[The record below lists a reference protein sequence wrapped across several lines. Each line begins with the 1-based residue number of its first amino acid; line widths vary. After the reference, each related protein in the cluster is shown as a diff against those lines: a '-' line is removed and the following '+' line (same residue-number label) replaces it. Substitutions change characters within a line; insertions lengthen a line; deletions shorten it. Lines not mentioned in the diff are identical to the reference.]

1 MSVTTLEAGAAAH
14 HAAAPVRVQ
23 RAALV
28 MNAAAGTASRSD
40 ADAIVARAQA
50 ALDAEVQPFI
60 GEGASLECAVRDAF
74 ASNPD
79 VVLVMGGD
87 GTARAVAAHALKAET
102 PIIPLPGGTMNVLAK
117 LAFGHGALD
126 CAIEDLRAL
135 QGGRLDV
142 GYVGATPFFLS
153 AAFGYAG
160 LLAKLREA
168 ARPPR
173 RVREIA
179 SAASALVRGL
189 GPSLRGGVKWRAER
203 GAWRKAHTLVVSLGA
218 VERVL
223 SPDAFAA
230 KSCETLEAVSLR
242 AAAALDIVRFGAH
255 AAIANWRDF
264 DRIERA
270 CADRI
275 LVDLTTSR
283 PLIVLDGEPMRLS
296 RIEDVRIAR
305 RALPILAPLRAQ
317 ESAA

>member
-1 MSVTTLEAGAAAH
+1 MTLEQGAAARE
-14 HAAAPVRVQ
+14 AAAPVRVR

-40 ADAIVARAQA
+40 ADAVVAAAQA
-50 ALDAEVQPFI
+50 ALDAEVRSFI
-60 GEGASLECAVRDAF
+60 GEGASLEAAVRGAF
-74 ASNPD
+74 SADPD

-87 GTARAVAAHALKAET
+87 GTARAVAAHALQAHT

-126 CAIEDLRAL
+126 RAIGDLRML
-135 QGGRLDV
+135 RPYQLDV

-173 RVREIA
+173 RLREVA
-179 SAASALVRGL
+179 SAASAMVRGL

-223 SPDAFAA
+223 SPDAYAA
-230 KSCETLEAVSLR
+230 QACDTLEAVSLR

-255 AAIANWRDF
+255 AALADWRDF

-275 LVDLTTSR
+275 VVNLTTSR
-283 PLIVLDGEPMRLS
+283 PLIVLDGEPMRVS

-305 RALPILAPLRAQ
+305 RALPILAPLRAL